1 MQLIWRETALIDLD
15 RIVVYVS
22 QFNYVAATR
31 LQALAESCA
40 ERIVEHPFLY
50 RAGRIPGTREALIH
64 PNYLLVY
71 RVTADA
77 VEIVNVLHSRQLYP
91 PEEGV

>member
-50 RAGRIPGTREALIH
+50 RAGRIPGTREGPGAGQFSL
-64 PNYLLVY
+64 PSMSN
-71 RVTADA
+71 R
-77 VEIVNVLHSRQLYP
+77 SRRTGFP
-91 PEEGV
+91 